1 MCVIVDA
8 NQLGKFIKPNAPP
21 GIVRL
26 REWVERRGKII
37 YPTSGQCADE
47 LHSHGEAKKKL
58 AEYVKKGKAK
68 VVDGQACE
76 DAAREFEKQGIN
88 SNDAHILG
96 LAKVARV
103 TVLCTEDE
111 DLKGDFKRLI
121 DGGKIYPNNER
132 AQRRMLDRKI
142 CP

>member
-26 REWVERRGKII
+26 REWVESRGKII

-88 SNDAHILG
+88 SDDAHILG
-96 LAKVARV
+96 LATVAGA
-103 TVLCTEDE
+103 TMLCTEDR
-111 DLKGDFKRLI
+111 DLMDDFRNFI
-121 DGGKIYPNNER
+121 SGGKIYPNNAR
-132 AQRRMLDRKI
+132 DQRRMLDRNK